1 LCIAATGDGKSALFA
16 IPIVI
21 LCEYNTNYHLYP
33 QGFPTCAHPFGIVIT
48 PTKGLANTF
57 VYQLKRDFG
66 LSVLSYNHET
76 ISRLQRNKVNFISG
90 ILECREWDLI
100 CLDPEHLT
108 GKDWH
113 AITDCE
119 FFLSN
124 LLQCTIDEVHLVDEW
139 GHDFRIAFRII
150 GKFIRGRFPTHVSIV
165 GLTATLLPGAPT
177 TSICKSLGFYHNGFT
192 LNHKTVISC
201 QSMDV
206 LYCVLVFLV
215 CCLPINVNPFLR
227 IQPYHALLPAE
238 YNQETIQL
246 MENDPGFMVI
256 VSTVALSFG
265 ISIPT
270 VLDNIGI

>member
-1 LCIAATGDGKSALFA
+1 LCITATGDGKSALFA

-21 LCEYNTNYHLYP
+21 LREYNTNYHLYP
-33 QGFPTCAHPFGIVIT
+33 QGLPTRAHPFGIVIT

-108 GKDWH
+108 GKDWR

-139 GHDFRIAFRII
+139 GRDFRIAFRII
-150 GKFIRGRFPTHVSIV
+150 GKFIRGRFPTHVAIV
-165 GLTATLLPGAPT
+165 GLTATLLPGSPT
-177 TSICKSLGFYHNGFT
+177 TSICKSLGFYRNGFT
-192 LNHKTVISC
+192 LNRKTVISC

-206 LYCVLVFLV
+206 LYRVLVFLV
-215 CCLPINVNPFLR
+215 RCLPINVNPFHR
-227 IQPYHALLPAE
+227 IRPYHALLPAE